1 MDRFDLRIA
10 YRVIDLTRPMFV
22 SRSVRVTMDEQQVNF
37 GFVRQYALDLSLQ
50 HRASA
55 QPGVA
60 YRGKRYRRANYHLCA
75 TIGQ

>member
-37 GFVRQYALDLSLQ
+37 GFVRQ
-50 HRASA
+50 
-55 QPGVA
+55 
-60 YRGKRYRRANYHLCA
+60 
-75 TIGQ
+75 